1 MQNGT
6 LKTQNFLLNS
16 GAFSLR
22 YGLVIILLWIG
33 LLKFTAYEAE
43 GVYPLAQHSPLFS
56 WMLSFLNQRSFS
68 NLIGIIEVSAGILI
82 ALRPLSAKLSAI
94 GSLFGVVTFLVTLSF
109 LLSTPGILQQGM
121 SFPFI
126 SGMPGQFLI
135 KDLVLLGAS
144 VWTAGEA
151 LAASR
156 ANREGSIDHD
166 NRQV

>member
-6 LKTQNFLLNS
+6 LKTQNFLLKS
-16 GAFSLR
+16 GTISLR
-22 YGLVIILLWIG
+22 YGLVIILVWIG

-43 GVYPLAQHSPLFS
+43 SIYPLAQHSPLFS
-56 WMLSFLNQRSFS
+56 WMLSFLNQRTFS

-82 ALRPLSAKLSAI
+82 ALRSYVRRLSAI
-94 GSLFGVVTFLVTLSF
+94 GSMISVLTFLVTLSF
-109 LLSTPGILQQGM
+109 LVSTPGILQQGM

-151 LAASR
+151 MAASNVKR
-156 ANREGSIDHD
+156 KR
-166 NRQV
+166 